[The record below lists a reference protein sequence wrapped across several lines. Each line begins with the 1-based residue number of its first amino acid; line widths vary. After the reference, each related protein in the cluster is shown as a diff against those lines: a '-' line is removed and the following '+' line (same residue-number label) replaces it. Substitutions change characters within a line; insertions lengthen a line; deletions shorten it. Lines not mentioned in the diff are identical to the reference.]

1 MKIEFMKK
9 SKILILA
16 MVATLPTIGGASAG
30 VNDVISDAL
39 RSHSGAQRAE
49 VIAVLSTMPGQ
60 PLERATGAA
69 VLSEGPS
76 GEARVLVSG
85 YSRGKPNAVG
95 AEERVEYRVKYSAW
109 IKGWST
115 TRRLSPGEPLSMDA
129 LETRD
134 FNIAEGLA
142 REYRGA
148 ILAIGEDASRLE
160 AAQTLLPGAF
170 IPASGVRRIPD
181 LRRGDAVTLEV
192 LSGGVRLTT
201 SAIALEP
208 TSLQQRVRVQ
218 VQKSKREFVGTL
230 REGARVEVTL

>member
-1 MKIEFMKK
+1 MKTEFLRTV
-9 SKILILA
+9 KILVAA
-16 MVATLPTIGGASAG
+16 MVGVITTIGAASAG
-30 VNDVISDAL
+30 VNEVISDAL
-39 RSHSGAQRAE
+39 RAYSGAQRAE

-60 PLERATGAA
+60 PLDRATSAA
-69 VLSEGPS
+69 VLSESAG

-85 YSRGKPNAVG
+85 YRRGKSPEAG
-95 AEERVEYRVKYSAW
+95 GEERVEYRVKYSAW
-109 IKGWST
+109 VKGWST

-129 LETRD
+129 LEARE

-148 ILAIGEDASRLE
+148 ILAMGEDVARLE

-170 IPASGVRRIPD
+170 IPSSGVRRIPD

-230 REGARVEVTL
+230 REGSRVEVTL